1 MYSAIFEDILGNL
14 ENEEITG
21 ITHHPQNDTLYIVRS
36 NFKSSK
42 IVLTFLLV
50 LFLNIDRFFFGKI
63 PFKIFFFLDLSSL
76 ITAVLATKLDFWLL
90 TLPLASTLVTFCIS
104 LQILL
109 FELLIFF
116 Q

>member
-14 ENEEITG
+14 EKDKITG
-21 ITHHPQNDTLYIVRS
+21 ITHHPQNETFQELARS
-36 NFKSSK
+36 NFKFSK

-90 TLPLASTLVTFCIS
+90 TLPLASTLVTFFIS
-104 LQILL
+104 ILL
-109 FELLIFF
+109 TIND
-116 Q
+116 